1 MKLSQNLIADFKLFF
16 KRNQLFLC
24 ILQLT
29 IFIMITDYALNSA
42 TAPFDDFLFCVLMK
56 ILTFIKIIDF
66 LFFIFLYILFIP
78 FTNDRI
84 PTPNILFTIL
94 GTITLCF
101 VVHNVCTFGLFAHF
115 EL

>member
-1 MKLSQNLIADFKLFF
+1 MKLSQNLIADFMRFF

-29 IFIMITDYALNSA
+29 IFIMISDYALNSA
-42 TAPFDDFLFCVLMK
+42 TAPFEDFLFCILMK

-66 LFFIFLYILFIP
+66 LFFIFLYILFM
-78 FTNDRI
+78 TSTSDRMS
-84 PTPNILFTIL
+84 TPNIIFTIL

-101 VVHNVCTFGLFAHF
+101 VIHNFAHF
-115 EL
+115 GL